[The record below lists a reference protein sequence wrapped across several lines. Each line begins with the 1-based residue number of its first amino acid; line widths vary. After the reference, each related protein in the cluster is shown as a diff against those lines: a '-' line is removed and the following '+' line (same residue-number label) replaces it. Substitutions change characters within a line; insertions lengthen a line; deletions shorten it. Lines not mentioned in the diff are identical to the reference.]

1 MAGMLRGWAC
11 HCPGE
16 DTGNM
21 AENLILGVW
30 GATLAIL
37 GVPPSEEVLL
47 V

>member
-1 MAGMLRGWAC
+1 MDGMLHGWVC

-21 AENLILGVW
+21 SENLILGVW
-30 GATLAIL
+30 EAILAIL